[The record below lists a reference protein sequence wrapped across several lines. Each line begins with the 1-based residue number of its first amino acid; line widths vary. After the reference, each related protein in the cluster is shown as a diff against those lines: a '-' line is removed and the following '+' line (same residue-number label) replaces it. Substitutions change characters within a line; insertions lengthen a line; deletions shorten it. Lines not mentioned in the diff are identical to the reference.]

1 MERRELRHREESWIL
16 YRMIT
21 SIRKDLPKIGTRK
34 LYYMLKEPLK
44 DQGISIGRDKLFD
57 FMKEWD
63 LQIKKRKRFA
73 ITTYSN
79 HWLRKYPNL
88 IHNKHIY
95 RSNQVW
101 VSDITYIRMK
111 SGFAYLS
118 LITDAY
124 SRKII
129 GYHLC
134 ADLSKTGP
142 LKALSQAINQKGRLG
157 VIHHSDRGIQYCS
170 KKYIDKLNESLI
182 KISMSEKGSPYQN
195 AIAERI
201 NGILKHELGCNM
213 VFESRNRAAE
223 HIDTAINK
231 YNGIRP
237 HMSCAYL
244 TPNQSHITER
254 KLTRKWKT
262 YYKKNVTQYQDYDS

>member
-1 MERRELRHREESWIL
+1 MERRELRQREESWIL
-16 YRMIT
+16 YQMIT

-34 LYYMLKEPLK
+34 LYHMLKEPLK

-63 LQIKKRKRFA
+63 LQIKKRKRFT

-88 IHNKHIY
+88 IKNKHIY

-101 VSDITYIRMK
+101 VSDITYIRMM

-129 GYHLC
+129 GHYLC

-142 LKALSQAINQKGRLG
+142 LKALSQAIMQKGRLG

-170 KKYIDKLNESLI
+170 KEYCLV
-182 KISMSEKGSPYQN
+182 
-195 AIAERI
+195 
-201 NGILKHELGCNM
+201 LK
-213 VFESRNRAAE
+213 
-223 HIDTAINK
+223 
-231 YNGIRP
+231 
-237 HMSCAYL
+237 
-244 TPNQSHITER
+244 
-254 KLTRKWKT
+254 
-262 YYKKNVTQYQDYDS
+262 

>member
-1 MERRELRHREESWIL
+1 MERRELRQREESWIL
-16 YRMIT
+16 YQMIT

-34 LYYMLKEPLK
+34 LYHMLKESLK

-63 LQIKKRKRFA
+63 LQIKKRKRFT

-88 IHNKHIY
+88 IKNKHIY

-101 VSDITYIRMK
+101 VSDITYIRMM

-129 GYHLC
+129 GHYLC
-134 ADLSKTGP
+134 TDLSKTGP
-142 LKALSQAINQKGRLG
+142 LKALSQAIMQKGRLG

-170 KKYIDKLNESLI
+170 KEYIDKLNKSMI

-213 VFESRNRAAE
+213 IFESRNRADM
-223 HIDTAINK
+223 HIDTAIKK

-237 HMSCAYL
+237 HMSCTYL
-244 TPNQSHITER
+244 TPNQSHTTER
-254 KLTRKWKT
+254 KLIRKWKT
-262 YYKKNVTQYQDYDS
+262 YYKKKVTQYQDYDS